1 MSPCLKAIFWLHKPN
16 DALFCTRL
24 WEKSTHRL
32 RDTYPNS
39 ISSTPSL
46 CSDCRRKRDET
57 KSSTPGEPRPARSH
71 RTDRP
76 LGCRRGT
83 RSVLLPPTPFLIFS
97 FHGFAIKSNYSLV
110 IFMGS
115 QGTPNE
121 RIKDRATQKTIAN
134 SKPQDFQLRSRAAT
148 GEPMW
153 SLDVWGTKALHK
165 VFLPDLNRSPD
176 C

>member
-1 MSPCLKAIFWLHKPN
+1 MTLYFVHTYGKKARMASETPTPQYQLQASAATAEGREMRPRA
-16 DALFCTRL
+16 ALL
-24 WEKSTHRL
+24 
-32 RDTYPNS
+32 
-39 ISSTPSL
+39 
-46 CSDCRRKRDET
+46 
-57 KSSTPGEPRPARSH
+57 GEPRPARSH

-121 RIKDRATQKTIAN
+121 CIKDRATQKTIAN
-134 SKPQDFQLRSRAAT
+134 SKPQHFQLRSRAAT